1 MKLQADELMSFVE
14 ETSRDQRHGL
24 DEVGRGRDDKWEM
37 EGLGWVKF
45 SNLGSCKS
53 LRRFDL
59 F

>member
-24 DEVGRGRDDKWEM
+24 DEVGRGVMTRGGM
-37 EGLGWVKF
+37 EGLKWVKF